1 MKIQE
6 TLDYIKA
13 YMELGYTKKQ
23 IVDILIK
30 KGVTLSEI
38 ELCFKSLGVY
48 SVEDLASTDY
58 LYNNLLITLLE
69 NDWKDVTTFMVS
81 LHTITKWDFIC
92 STKKGG
98 FEWFLV
104 IKRTGD
110 LDDKGVNNIAIAFSQ
125 LSAKLSH
132 PSVGFLLFFISDSV
146 YYTASKKFLSLK
158 NEINYSDLLHGIGR
172 TYLVDM
178 TSRKCLGKEFVFPIA
193 KSSFA
198 SRQKHVI
205 ESELRLDIDLF
216 ERESYARKRKSL
228 RAIFSAL
235 IIIIILIISLF
246 LINLYF
252 V

>member
-23 IVDILIK
+23 IVDILVK
-30 KGVTLSEI
+30 KGVTLGEI

-58 LYNNLLITLLE
+58 LYNNLLISLLE
-69 NDWKDVTTFMVS
+69 KGWKDVTGSMIT

-92 STKKGG
+92 TTKKGN
-98 FEWFLV
+98 FEWFLI

-125 LSAKLSH
+125 ISSKLSH
-132 PSVGFLLFFISDSV
+132 PKVGFLLFFISDSV
-146 YYTASKKFLSLK
+146 YYTASKKFLALK
-158 NEINYSDLLHGIGR
+158 NEINYFDLVHGIAR
-172 TYLVDM
+172 TYLIDM
-178 TSRKCLGKEFVFPIA
+178 TSRKCLGKEFVFPITQ
-193 KSSFA
+193 SSFA
-198 SRQKHVI
+198 SKQKHLI

-228 RAIFSAL
+228 RAVFIVCL
-235 IIIIILIISLF
+235 MVILLAIGLF
-246 LINLYF
+246 LLELYF